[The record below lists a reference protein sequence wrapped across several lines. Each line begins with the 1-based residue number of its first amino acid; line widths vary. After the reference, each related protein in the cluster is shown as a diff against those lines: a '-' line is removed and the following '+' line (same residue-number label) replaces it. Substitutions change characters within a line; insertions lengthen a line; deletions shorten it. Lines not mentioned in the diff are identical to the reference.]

1 MHRTLALPAAALL
14 GLGLLTLAGAA
25 NAAETCQGQ
34 PVTLVGRAGTPLL
47 GTEGPD
53 VIDTNGASR
62 TESLGGDD
70 LICLTGAADV
80 TLPSD
85 ARRVEVDAGA
95 GNDRVEAATEGW
107 GSYTELGTGAD
118 SFVASNADEH
128 WVTTGLGIDRTVT
141 DREADVVRISGTGR
155 VTSGDRGLD
164 NPDVIEFA
172 RGELRWS
179 GHQVAP
185 GSVTAGAD
193 SSLHLAPTGT
203 EIDLDARAGT
213 MSSANT
219 SLTFSGFTDFDIG
232 IGIASRKGRFSFR
245 GSHRDERLVLRT
257 PMAYDR
263 YVVMGGGDDHY
274 GANGL
279 GGKDS
284 WVRGSG
290 GDDSLT
296 LSLPHHRVRVAM
308 HRSNVIATK
317 GHTVIVARTGS
328 FEDLKLSARHAD
340 VSGTRRGEQILVAA
354 CRADVRAGSGQDHVL
369 FRAQLGSSWDPLN
382 CSTYRARAD
391 GGRGGDTLL
400 GGPGNDTLVGGQG
413 VDLVVGGSGRD
424 ACQGEKRRQ
433 CETTIR
439 G

>member
-1 MHRTLALPAAALL
+1 MHRTIALPAAALL
-14 GLGLLTLAGAA
+14 GLGLLTLAGPAS
-25 NAAETCQGQ
+25 AAETCQGR
-34 PVTLVGRAGTPLL
+34 PVTLVGKPGTPLL

-53 VIDTNGASR
+53 VIATNGASR

-70 LICLTGAADV
+70 LVCLTGAVDLAV
-80 TLPSD
+80 PSD

-128 WVTTGLGIDRTVT
+128 WVTTGLGIDRTLS
-141 DREADVVRISGTGR
+141 DSEADVVRIAGTGR
-155 VTSGDRGLD
+155 VTSGDRGRD

-179 GHQVAP
+179 GRQVAP
-185 GSVTAGAD
+185 GSVTAGTGG
-193 SSLHLAPTGT
+193 SLHLNPTGT

-232 IGIASRKGRFSFR
+232 VGIASRKGRFSFR
-245 GSHRDERLVLRT
+245 GSHRDERLVLRS

-274 GANGL
+274 GADSL

-296 LSLPHHRVRVAM
+296 LSLPHHRVRAAM
-308 HRSNVIATK
+308 PRSSIIATR
-317 GHTVIVARTGS
+317 GGTRVVARTGS
-328 FEDLKLSARHAD
+328 FEELNLAARHAD
-340 VSGTRRGEQILVAA
+340 VRGTRRGEQIVVVA
-354 CRADVRAGSGQDHVL
+354 CRADVRAGSGKDHVL
-369 FRAQLGSSWDPLN
+369 FRAQLGSSWNPLS
-382 CSTYRARAD
+382 CSTHRARAD

-424 ACQGEKRRQ
+424 ACQGEKRRE
-433 CETTIR
+433 CERTMR